1 MIFAI
6 DPGPEESGWVV
17 LDGERLMDGGVSSN
31 RLIANMLQVY
41 YLDDLAIEMIASYG
55 MSVGKETF
63 ETCVWIGRFLE
74 HSYNLGHE
82 GRLIYRKDVKI
93 HVCSNAHAK
102 DANVRQALIDMFP
115 ATGGGAIKQIG
126 TKKQPGPL
134 YGMNTH
140 AWAALGVAV
149 TARDTK

>member
-6 DPGPEESGWVV
+6 DPGPEVSGWVHLENQSLV
-17 LDGERLMDGGVSSN
+17 ACGVSSN
-31 RLIANMLQVY
+31 GLIR
-41 YLDDLAIEMIASYG
+41 DLLATSFYSSVAVEMIASYG
-55 MSVGKETF
+55 MAVGKETF
-63 ETCVWIGRFLE
+63 ETCVWIGRFME
-74 HSYNLGHE
+74 CARRDT
-82 GRLIYRKDVKI
+82 RLIFRKDVKI

-102 DANVRQALIDMFP
+102 DANVRMALIDMFP
-115 ATGGGAIKQIG
+115 PTGGGAIKQIG